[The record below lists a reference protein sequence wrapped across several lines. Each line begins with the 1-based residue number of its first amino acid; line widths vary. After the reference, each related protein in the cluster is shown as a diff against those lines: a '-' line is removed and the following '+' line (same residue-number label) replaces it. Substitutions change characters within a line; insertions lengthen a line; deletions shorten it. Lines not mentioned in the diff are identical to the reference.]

1 MHTQNPNKH
10 LKLFAC
16 CLLVKGTKRSLI
28 CDVQR
33 NEYKFI
39 PNDLYEILLKYDGMT
54 LEFIKSNF
62 DNNEAETIDKYV
74 DFLEK
79 SEFIFLCDKDEVELF
94 PLLNLDW
101 DMPSLITNVIIE
113 LNEFSSHDFFN
124 LFNQLE
130 KLNCRDIQI
139 VSYTDKSIFFWTEC
153 LLMIKAS
160 KIKNIEIINKWN
172 NSFKLKDIIYLTK
185 SHLRLRSIIF
195 HSSPKFEIIQLETK
209 LSGSIFKIFDQI
221 ESNYHCGQIHWNY
234 FNTNIKLFTEAQKHN
249 TCLNRKISIDV
260 NGEIKNCPSMAKSFG
275 NIKDTT
281 LAEAIEKPGF
291 KDMWYINKDQ
301 IAVCKDC
308 EFRYICTDCRA
319 YIENPEDVY
328 SKPLKCGYNPYTAEW
343 EEWSTNP
350 LKQKAIE
357 YYGMQEL
364 VKKDTP

>member
-1 MHTQNPNKH
+1 MHHWKENKH
-10 LKLFAC
+10 IMLFSDC
-16 CLLVKGTKRSLI
+16 QIIVGNKRALI
-28 CDVQR
+28 ADLTR
-33 NEYKFI
+33 ERFDFI
-39 PNDLYEILLKYDGMT
+39 PNSLADLLLHYAGKTKEQILQDYGV
-54 LEFIKSNF
+54 
-62 DNNEAETIDKYV
+62 DNIDVIEDYV
-74 DFLEK
+74 KFLEE
-79 SEFIFLCDKDEVELF
+79 SEYIFWCDEEEIELF
-94 PLLNLDW
+94 PKLDLTW
-101 DMPSLITNVIIE
+101 DWPVKITNFILDI
-113 LNEFSSHDFFN
+113 NESSAIDFAD
-124 LFNQLE
+124 LVKQWE
-130 KLNCRDIQI
+130 PLNCQDIQI
-139 VSYTDKSIFFWTEC
+139 RSFSKRDVQFWDQWLECAITARIRSIEIVTPWFKN
-153 LLMIKAS
+153 L
-160 KIKNIEIINKWN
+160 NIEEVI
-172 NSFKLKDIIYLTK
+172 KLTEK
-185 SHLRLRSIIF
+185 HLRVRSIIF
-195 HSSPKFEIIQLETK
+195 HSAPNHQMIKYDSNMGMVAIIEDEIDD
-209 LSGSIFKIFDQI
+209 SS
-221 ESNYHCGQIHWNY
+221 HCGQIHWNY

-260 NGEIKNCPSMAKSFG
+260 NGEIKNCPSMAKSYG